1 MAAANPK
8 AQKFEGVQT
17 DDWQVS
23 DSTFAKFKRTF
34 QKKKTIQ
41 IVLFGIA
48 HGGKSTFV
56 EAALGEK
63 NLDNVEPT
71 KTFEESMLSHKKH
84 DILLKDLS
92 GREQVR
98 DLWKHYIAGC
108 NVFVWFLDSTS
119 TEEEEKDSKS
129 ALWSFVKE
137 NALQKFP
144 FLILVSKSDHPDT
157 RLTASEIAD
166 KWNFE
171 ELGIQIARVMN
182 LSSKQNKNVE
192 ESIDW
197 MVKVSGALK
206 YEAGADGLSV

>member
-1 MAAANPK
+1 MAANPK

-17 DDWQVS
+17 DDWTVS

-41 IVLFGIA
+41 IVLFGIS

-71 KTFEESMLSHKKH
+71 KTFEESMLSWKKH
-84 DILLKDLS
+84 NLLLKDLS

-119 TEEEEKDSKS
+119 TEEEEADSKA

-144 FLILVSKSDHPDT
+144 FLILVSKSDHADT
-157 RLTASEIAD
+157 RLAAAEIAD
-166 KWNFE
+166 KWNFN
-171 ELGIQIARVMN
+171 ELGIQIARVMD
-182 LSSKQNKNVE
+182 LSSKQNKNVV

-197 MVKVSGALK
+197 MVKVSGAMK
-206 YEAGADGLSV
+206 YEAGTDGLSV

>member
-1 MAAANPK
+1 MAANNPK
-8 AQKFEGVQT
+8 AKQFEGVQT

-41 IVLFGIA
+41 TVLFGIA
-48 HGGKSTFV
+48 HGGKTTFV

-71 KTFEESMLSHKKH
+71 KTFEESMLSWKKH

-119 TEEEEKDSKS
+119 TEEEEAESKS

-144 FLILVSKSDHPDT
+144 FLILVSKSDHADS
-157 RLTASEIAD
+157 RLKASEIVESWD
-166 KWNFE
+166 FK
-171 ELGIQIARVMN
+171 ELGIQIARVMD
-182 LSSKQNKNVE
+182 LSSKQNKNVV

-197 MVKVSGALK
+197 MVKVSGAMK
-206 YEAGADGLSV
+206 YEAGTDGLSV

>member
-1 MAAANPK
+1 MAANTK
-8 AQKFEGVQT
+8 AQKFEGIQT
-17 DDWQVS
+17 DDWTVS

-34 QKKKTIQ
+34 KKTKRIQ
-41 IVLFGIA
+41 IVLLGIA

-71 KTFEESMLSHKKH
+71 KTFEESMLSWKKH
-84 DILLKDLS
+84 DLLLKDLS

-98 DLWKHYIAGC
+98 DLWKHYIEGC

-119 TEEEEKDSKS
+119 TEEEEADSKA

-144 FLILVSKSDHPDT
+144 FLILVSKSDHSDS
-157 RLTASEIAD
+157 RLSASEIAD
-166 KWNFE
+166 KWNFD
-171 ELGIQIARVMN
+171 ELGIQIARVMD
-182 LSSKQNKNVE
+182 LSAKQNKNVV

-206 YEAGADGLSV
+206 YEAGTDGLSV